1 MGHEIGFL
9 LGTMLDPT
17 MIIGTLLM
25 SIFIKDYSKVMVLV
39 IMYALVVEL
48 LVYSVRIKLGPYDTI
63 ATSRVIGS
71 IIEANIFFGLKSIF
85 KSIFFGLK
93 SIFKKKDKTINE

>member
-1 MGHEIGFL
+1 MGYEIGFL

-17 MIIGTLLM
+17 MIIGTLLL

-48 LVYSVRIKLGPYDTI
+48 LVYSIRIKLGPYETI
-63 ATSRVIGS
+63 GTYRVIGS

-93 SIFKKKDKTINE
+93 SISKKKDKTINE